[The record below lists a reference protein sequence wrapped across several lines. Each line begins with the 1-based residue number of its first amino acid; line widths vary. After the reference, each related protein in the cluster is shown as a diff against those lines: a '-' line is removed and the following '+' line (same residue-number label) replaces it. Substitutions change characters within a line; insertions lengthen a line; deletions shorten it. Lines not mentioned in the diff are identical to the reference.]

1 MQLKNV
7 LNLYVWRAIMPYLPV
22 GTRLTSVY
30 RPAEEQLKILVDMAK
45 KRGFKFEK
53 APTVSDEKSWQKA
66 LDFVRGKGVKIAA
79 PGRSAHQRA
88 IAYDFSGPSLEAIE
102 AGVRRAVKD
111 RAIIL
116 ARGSRNPILVEKANH
131 CVHVE
136 IESATTTSG
145 FITYAC

>member
-7 LNLYVWRAIMPYLPV
+7 LNLYVWRALMPYLPA

-30 RPAEEQLKILVDMAK
+30 RPAEEQLKILVDMA
-45 KRGFKFEK
+45 RGLGFKFEK

-66 LDFVRGKGVKIAA
+66 LDFVRSKGKKIAA

-88 IAYDFSGPSLEAIE
+88 IAYDFSGASLEAIA
-102 AGVRRAVKD
+102 AGVRRAVSD
-111 RAIIL
+111 GAVTL
-116 ARGSRNPILVEKANH
+116 AKGSRTPILIEKANN

-136 IESATTTSG
+136 IESAKTTG